1 MLCPPALPRRLRH
14 AASPD
19 TLPTVRLAD
28 RETTARKPDLPSSLA
43 WTPTGGLPPGP
54 AACSLRARWDHQ
66 SQAFPDAGSRE
77 GEIAQGKRHE
87 CRFGWRVSFC
97 AHVMKIG
104 VPIRALVYFAEFVS
118 SSALRRVF
126 ASFTASSFAQ
136 KCI

>member
-77 GEIAQGKRHE
+77 GDRARQTARMSIRMA
-87 CRFGWRVSFC
+87 
-97 AHVMKIG
+97 G
-104 VPIRALVYFAEFVS
+104 VLLRSCDEDR
-118 SSALRRVF
+118 SANSRSGLFR
-126 ASFTASSFAQ
+126 
-136 KCI
+136 